1 MSNTALDPPNLGCQ
15 RLAELYR
22 EHHSRVL
29 GLCRYLLGSPE
40 EAEDAAS
47 EVFLRLPHAMRTYDP
62 SQPFSRW
69 LSSVTSHYC
78 VDLLRR
84 RQSEMRLMEPENP
97 AAPEPAAQSATP
109 LEELLS
115 AEERESV
122 REAIAA
128 LPEHYRLPLVM
139 RYFNDLDYSE
149 ISATL
154 GLTRGHVATLIFRA
168 KAELRGLMGRNQKV
182 RDWSRI
188 SFEPAAG

>member
-1 MSNTALDPPNLGCQ
+1 MSTVAMEFANLERQ
-15 RLAELYR
+15 RLADLYR
-22 EHHSRVL
+22 EHYPRVL

-47 EVFLRLPHAMRTYDP
+47 DVFLRLPQAMRTYDP
-62 SQPFSRW
+62 SKPFACW

-84 RQSEMRLMEPENP
+84 RQSELRILEPEDP
-97 AAPEPAAQSATP
+97 KAPEAAALMATP

-115 AEERESV
+115 AEEQESV

-128 LPEHYRLPLVM
+128 LPDNYRLPLVM
-139 RYFNDLDYSE
+139 RYYNDLDYRE
-149 ISATL
+149 ISRTL

-168 KAELRGLMGRNQKV
+168 KGELRRLLRKH
-182 RDWSRI
+182 
-188 SFEPAAG
+188 PAARNWPAISLQASAG

>member
-1 MSNTALDPPNLGCQ
+1 MSTMAFDLASLEHQ
-15 RLAELYR
+15 RLADLYR
-22 EHHSRVL
+22 EHHPRVL

-47 EVFLRLPHAMRTYDP
+47 EVFLRLPQAMRTYDP
-62 SQPFSRW
+62 SKPFSRW

-84 RQSEMRLMEPENP
+84 RQSESRVLAPENP
-97 AAPEPAAQSATP
+97 EAPEAAAVGATP

-115 AEERESV
+115 TEEQESV

-128 LPEHYRLPLVM
+128 LPENYRLPLVM
-139 RYFNDLDYSE
+139 RYYNDLDYSE
-149 ISATL
+149 ISQTL

-168 KAELRGLMGRNQKV
+168 KVELRHLLRKDPAA
-182 RDWSRI
+182 RSWPAI
-188 SFEPAAG
+188 SFQASAG